1 LRLLPISSKCTRP
14 TTVLLDDLVNL
25 AHEADGFGKSYDDAL
40 VVSALE
46 RGFYRPESTIDCGVR
61 VM

>member
-1 LRLLPISSKCTRP
+1 
-14 TTVLLDDLVNL
+14 VLLDDLVNL